1 MLLCLEAL
9 VCAGLVD
16 GGQHL
21 AGDPVLKGLCLGHLA
36 AQNQAVQAGFVDDEH
51 LLFTGGGDRFG
62 HPLIFGINVV
72 TDGPLGILVPQCNG
86 NVLADQPGRAVDLH
100 GAQLPELGF

>member
-1 MLLCLEAL
+1 M
-9 VCAGLVD
+9 
-16 GGQHL
+16 
-21 AGDPVLKGLCLGHLA
+21 
-36 AQNQAVQAGFVDDEH
+36 
-51 LLFTGGGDRFG
+51 GGDRFG

-100 GAQLPELGF
+100 GAHLPELGV